1 MQGVEELGHGRQGL
15 LGRVGGNAIALRVKL
30 FRSQVVKFTSWAALQ
45 NAI

>member
-1 MQGVEELGHGRQGL
+1 VGLGEKAIALRCYH
-15 LGRVGGNAIALRVKL
+15 AIALRVKL